1 MKEWREKWI
10 AAWRSHQW
18 CCGKR
23 PGLSRLVLLFASDAL
38 QYLCHMQLFKPK
50 NTLSSI
56 RGTHFRSMPEM
67 PYPCEDHGNAV
78 FISRR
83 DHLVIAHR
91 TARLNHCLDS
101 SRGSGI
107 NAIAEWKERIAGH
120 H

>member
-1 MKEWREKWI
+1 MEREVDCSM
-10 AAWRSHQW
+10 A
-18 CCGKR
+18 
-23 PGLSRLVLLFASDAL
+23 FASMLLWEASWSVTVGFAICIGCIAVL
-38 QYLCHMQLFKPK
+38 VSYAAIQAK